1 MLASHSDGAGL
12 AMAGRVEARL
22 KELKIDLPQAA
33 APAANYVPTV
43 RSGDLLF
50 VAGQICQWNGERRFL
65 GKVGGEVSVEEGK
78 EAAKLCG
85 LNLLAQAKRALDG
98 DLDRV
103 LRVVRLG
110 GFVNSVPGFGD
121 QPQVVNGASDLMVA
135 VFGDAGRHARTAVGV
150 GSLPGGVAVE
160 VDAVLE
166 VR

>member
-1 MLASHSDGAGL
+1 MPGTIDQRLA
-12 AMAGRVEARL
+12 
-22 KELKIDLPQAA
+22 ELKLELPN
-33 APAANYVPTV
+33 PASPMANYVPAV
-43 RSGDLLF
+43 RTGNLLYLS
-50 VAGQICQWNGERRFL
+50 GQICQWNGERRFV
-65 GKVGGEVSVEEGK
+65 GKLGGEISIEQGK

-103 LRVVRLG
+103 VRVVRVG
-110 GFVNSVPGFGD
+110 GFVNATPAFVD

-160 VDAVLE
+160 VDVVLE

>member
-1 MLASHSDGAGL
+1 
-12 AMAGRVEARL
+12 MAGKIDQRL
-22 KELKIDLPQAA
+22 AELKLELPN
-33 APAANYVPTV
+33 PASPIANYIPAV
-43 RSGDLLF
+43 RSGNLLF
-50 VAGQICQWNGERRFL
+50 LSGQICQWNGERRFL
-65 GKVGGEVSVEEGK
+65 GKLGADISIEQGK

-85 LNLLAQAKRALDG
+85 LNLLAQAKRFLDG

-103 LRVVRLG
+103 VRVVRLG
-110 GFVNSVPGFGD
+110 GFVNAVPDFGD
-121 QPQVVNGASDLMVA
+121 QPQIVNGASDLMVD

>member
-1 MLASHSDGAGL
+1 MPGKIEQRLA
-12 AMAGRVEARL
+12 
-22 KELKIDLPQAA
+22 ELKLELPN
-33 APAANYVPTV
+33 PASPIANYIPAV
-43 RSGDLLF
+43 RSGNILF
-50 VAGQICQWNGERRFL
+50 LSGQICQWNGERRFIGKL
-65 GKVGGEVSVEEGK
+65 GAEISLEQGK

-103 LRVVRLG
+103 VRVVRLG
-110 GFVNSVPGFGD
+110 GFVNAVPQFAD

-150 GSLPGGVAVE
+150 GSLPGGAAVE
-160 VDAVLE
+160 VDAIFE